1 MLRATKVRIYP
12 APDQEE
18 FLTRQ
23 FGAVRFVWNKALAVM
38 GHRYRVHGESLS
50 AKHDM
55 KPLLAVAKRSRRY
68 GWLKEPDSMALQQ
81 ALLNL
86 DAAFQ
91 RFFEGK
97 ARYPRFKARH
107 GRQSSYHCT
116 GRTGVVEDGIE
127 VPKIPGVIRAKLHR
141 SVEGEVKS
149 ITLSRSVTGKY
160 YASILVEDGHAAPPK
175 PTVVDAGA
183 VLGVDLGL
191 TAFAVDSR
199 GRKVANPRHLE
210 RARAN
215 LGRKQRK
222 LSRTRR
228 GSRRRAK
235 ARLKVAGAHERVRNA
250 RADFLH
256 QLSRSMVDES
266 QAIVLE
272 DLGVCGMMK
281 RRSLSRAIG
290 QAGWYELRRMVA
302 YKAEEA
308 GVHLVIAD
316 RFEPSSRTCHACG
329 EVNGDLAL
337 GDRIW
342 QCPNCR
348 VEHDRDLNAALNLK
362 RIGILELKT
371 SGLCVSARG
380 GTVRPPSPGGHEPM
394 NRENLKPHQAA

>member
-12 APDQEE
+12 TPEQEA

-68 GWLKEPDSMALQQ
+68 GWLKEADSMALQQ

-86 DAAFQ
+86 DAAFK

-97 ARYPRFKARH
+97 AGYPRFKTRR

-116 GRTGVVEDGIE
+116 GRTGVGEDGIE
-127 VPKIPGVIRAKLHR
+127 VPKVGGVIRARLHR

-160 YASILVEDGHAAPPK
+160 YASILVEDGRAVPKKPP
-175 PTVVDAGA
+175 VVDADA

-199 GRKVANPRHLE
+199 GRKVPNPRHLE
-210 RARAN
+210 RALTN
-215 LGRKQRK
+215 LRRKQRK

-235 ARLKVAGAHERVRNA
+235 ARLKVAKAHERVRNA

-272 DLGVCGMMK
+272 DLGVCRMMK

-316 RFEPSSRTCHACG
+316 RFEPSSKTCHACG
-329 EVNGDLAL
+329 EVNGELAL
-337 GDRIW
+337 SDRIW

-380 GTVRPPSPGGHEPM
+380 GTVRPSSPGRHEPM
-394 NRENLKPHQAA
+394 NRENLMPHQAA

>member
-1 MLRATKVRIYP
+1 MLRGTKVRIYP
-12 APDQEE
+12 TREQEA

-68 GWLKEPDSMALQQ
+68 GWLKEADSMALQQ

-91 RFFEGK
+91 GFFEGK
-97 ARYPRFKARH
+97 AGYPRFKTRH

-116 GRTGVVEDGIE
+116 GKTRVVEGGIE
-127 VPKIPGVIRAKLHR
+127 VPKIGGVIRAKLHR
-141 SVEGEVKS
+141 AVEGEVRS
-149 ITLSRSVTGKY
+149 ITLSRSVMGKY
-160 YASILVEDGHAAPPK
+160 YASILVDDGRRAPRK
-175 PTVVDAGA
+175 PTVVDGDA
-183 VLGVDLGL
+183 VVGVDLGL

-199 GRKVANPRHLE
+199 GRKVPNPRHLE
-210 RARAN
+210 RALTN
-215 LGRKQRK
+215 LRRKQRK

-228 GSRRRAK
+228 GSSRRAK
-235 ARLKVAGAHERVRNA
+235 ARRKVAGAHERVRNA

-256 QLSRSMVDES
+256 QLSHGMVDES

-272 DLGVCGMMK
+272 DLGVRGMMK
-281 RRSLSRAIG
+281 CRWLSRAIG
-290 QAGWYELRRMVA
+290 QAGWHELRRMIT
-302 YKAEEA
+302 YKAEAA

-316 RFEPSSRTCHACG
+316 RFEPSSKTCHACG
-329 EVNGDLAL
+329 QVNGDLAL
-337 GDRIW
+337 DDRIW

-348 VEHDRDLNAALNLK
+348 IEHDRDLNAALNLK
-362 RIGILELKT
+362 RIGILELKA

-380 GTVRPPSPGGHEPM
+380 GTVRPSSPGGHEPM
-394 NRENLKPHQAA
+394 NRENLVPHQAA

>member
-1 MLRATKVRIYP
+1 MLRGTKVRIYP
-12 APDQEE
+12 TPEQEV

-50 AKHDM
+50 AKHDL

-68 GWLKEPDSMALQQ
+68 GWLKEADSMALQQ

-86 DAAFQ
+86 DTAFQ
-91 RFFEGK
+91 RFFAGK
-97 ARYPRFKARH
+97 ARYPRFKTRR

-116 GRTGVVEDGIE
+116 GTTRVVEGGIE
-127 VPKIPGVIRAKLHR
+127 VPKIGGVIRAKLHR
-141 SVEGEVKS
+141 SVEGEVTS

-160 YASILVEDGHAAPPK
+160 YASILVDDGCRAPGRPV
-175 PTVVDAGA
+175 VVDADA
-183 VLGVDLGL
+183 VVGVDLGL

-199 GRKVANPRHLE
+199 GRKVPNPRHLE
-210 RARAN
+210 RALAN
-215 LGRKQRK
+215 LRRKQRK

-235 ARLKVAGAHERVRNA
+235 ARRKVAVAHERVRNA

-256 QLSRSMVDES
+256 QLSHGMVDES

-272 DLGVCGMMK
+272 DLGVRGMMK

-290 QAGWYELRRMVA
+290 QAGWYELRRMIT
-302 YKAEEA
+302 YKAEAA

-316 RFEPSSRTCHACG
+316 RFEPSSKTCHACG

-342 QCPNCR
+342 QCPSCR

-362 RIGILELKT
+362 RIGILELKA

-380 GTVRPPSPGGHEPM
+380 GTVRPSSPGGHGPM
-394 NRENLKPHQAA
+394 NREKLVPHHAA